1 MKKGIFAICM
11 AAVMLTGC
19 GSAATSSSDDSTAD
33 KPATTAAAEQEAEA
47 TAAAATSQEDE
58 ELEYSDWYGIDMPIP
73 SGMEISNLAYRQ
85 YVECWE
91 GGEPSDMVFYSF
103 DQVYSESEY
112 LDESQGH
119 TLEEL
124 PELEALEDRIIEKF
138 NAVCQC
144 AGRITVD
151 SSSKETFMG
160 HEVLCVNG
168 TAVPTFDDPI
178 HIKIYYGYLD
188 NSAKEDYKHIPSCWY
203 AFTQSNDAEALE
215 MMEKAADLPLTKAKL
230 HE

>member
-1 MKKGIFAICM
+1 MKKSVSVLLMTALL
-11 AAVMLTGC
+11 LTGC
-19 GSAATSSSDDSTAD
+19 GNAAGTAESSAPAANAVSADAKSGKEDSS
-33 KPATTAAAEQEAEA
+33 EAEVKE
-47 TAAAATSQEDE
+47 TQFEN
-58 ELEYSDWYGIDMPIP
+58 WYGIDMPIP
-73 SGMEISNLAYRQ
+73 GEMEESVLAKKQ

-91 GGEPSDMVFYSF
+91 GGAQSDLVFYSF
-103 DQVYSESEY
+103 DQVYNQSEY

-119 TLEEL
+119 TVEEL

-151 SSSKETFMG
+151 STAKETFMG

-168 TAVPTFDDPI
+168 TAVPSLDDPI

-188 NSAKEDYKHIPSCWY
+188 NTAKEGYKHIPSCWY
-203 AFTQSNDAEALE
+203 AFTQSNSKEALDL
-215 MMEKAADLPLTKAKL
+215 MNKAADLPLTEAKL
-230 HE
+230 HENDD